1 MLPAASLA
9 DRFLVCP
16 PHKLVGWLASL
27 RYVLYTILRNN
38 DCQCG
43 GRGLVRAVSTTSL
56 KNNGMLMME
65 SLRINEIEPK
75 NLKKEVIFYEISELI
90 VLSGNGIQASTSFL
104 PVPIETGIEVK

>member
-1 MLPAASLA
+1 MSVRHIDWLVAGAIQVHSL
-9 DRFLVCP
+9 
-16 PHKLVGWLASL
+16 HSS
-27 RYVLYTILRNN
+27 THN
-38 DCQCG
+38 DCANAEW
-43 GRGLVRAVSTTSL
+43 RSLVRAVSTTSL

-90 VLSGNGIQASTSFL
+90 VLSGNGIQASTSFI